1 MRSKVRERERVSR
14 REWRKRV
21 VAVKETEMEKVRFQ
35 NDFKIFCF
43 RNSQD
48 THHNNS
54 NSPTNSSKETDRHLG
69 GRTDERQTDEREKN
83 TNKSLQKIENF
94 PPLFR
99 AL

>member
-1 MRSKVRERERVSR
+1 M
-14 REWRKRV
+14 V
-21 VAVKETEMEKVRFQ
+21 VVKETEMEKVRFQ

-69 GRTDERQTDEREKN
+69 GRTDGRQTDEREK
-83 TNKSLQKIENF
+83 TQTKVYKKIEKF
-94 PPLFR
+94 PPLYR